1 MPNVS
6 KHADSA
12 RVPVLDLLR
21 LAAVGAVILYHY
33 GFWGTASHGAQMVA
47 MPYLA
52 PVAQYGFLGVP
63 VFFAIS
69 GFVIAYSAEGRTP
82 IGFAIARFSRIY
94 PTFVI
99 CMTLTFL
106 ATLLLGQAYFHAT
119 WQQWLANLFIAAPM
133 LGQPYMDDAY
143 WSLVIEVV
151 FYVWVALFLAWGIF
165 PRRIDIIIVAW
176 IAITFAN
183 ELTLDIPL
191 FEKLFMADDSGF
203 FAVGLLIYEHYRG
216 RRDTRLTSL
225 LTLAMGTATFQAV
238 HKLERLGVHTHGSFD
253 PAVVTVICIVSLG
266 IVFAATRIK
275 SVPLPDNIVRAVGGI
290 TYPLYLLHLQLGY
303 VILLLITPTPDAL
316 STAFVVAGMVVL
328 AWLVWRFLESPA
340 HYHVRDKLTVLASR
354 LGWPSRLVRPGN
366 ALLTDG

>member
-1 MPNVS
+1 M
-6 KHADSA
+6 
-12 RVPVLDLLR
+12 LDLLR

-33 GFWGTASHGAQMVA
+33 GFWGVASHGAQMVA

-82 IGFAIARFSRIY
+82 VGFAIARFSRIY

-106 ATLLLGQAYFHAT
+106 ATLLLGHAYFRAT
-119 WQQWLANLFIAAPM
+119 WQQWFANLFIAAPM

-151 FYVWVALFLAWGIF
+151 FYGWVALFLAWGIF
-165 PRRIDIIIVAW
+165 PRRIDTIIVAW
-176 IAITFAN
+176 IAVTFAN
-183 ELTLDIPL
+183 ELTLDVPL

-216 RRDTRLTSL
+216 RRDTRLYSL

-253 PAVVTVICIVSLG
+253 PRVVTMICIVSLG

-275 SVPLPDNIVRAVGGI
+275 TVPLPDSLVRAVGGI

-303 VILLLITPTPDAL
+303 VLLLLMTPVPDAL
-316 STAFVVAGMVVL
+316 STALVVAGMVAL
-328 AWLVWRFLESPA
+328 AWFVWCFLESPT
-340 HYHVRDKLTVLASR
+340 HNLVRDKLTMLASR
-354 LGWPSRLVRPGN
+354 HGWPSRIRAHETRVDPGHSTPAIEAGRIAN
-366 ALLTDG
+366 H